1 MQSAAHRHVSIERT
15 ERVRSRLSLS
25 DIASKLQV
33 PVVVACYRSPGNIL
47 NHSTFG
53 LDFGVNWAEF
63 AAAIDLVCAD
73 RATIIPNVEGHPE
86 LGKWTASL
94 AAKNIRFF
102 AGTPLLDYDGW
113 RIGSIAVVASQQ
125 HVACN
130 GIAMREL
137 RELGREFS
145 GVAPKMEAAGAGR
158 LMR

>member
-1 MQSAAHRHVSIERT
+1 MQSAAHRHAIIERT
-15 ERVRSRLSLS
+15 ERVKSRLSLS
-25 DIASKLQV
+25 DIARRLQV
-33 PVVVACYRSPGNIL
+33 PVVVACYRNPGNVF

-63 AAAIDLVCAD
+63 AAAIDLACAD
-73 RATIIPNVEGHPE
+73 RATIVPNVEGHPE

-94 AAKNIRFF
+94 VAKNIRFL
-102 AGTPLLDYDGW
+102 AGTPLCDSGGW